1 MQENAPPRCLATRTR
16 PALTAFQQNGYRE
29 ISPIHT
35 STPPTAD
42 LCRIRHLPGKFEHAF
57 RSCDGFPLPAGS
69 FVMDRANTAHGS
81 GAKASGESVVL
92 ELVGAGPVTSTGVDE
107 RGKPFSAK
115 KPGP

>member
-1 MQENAPPRCLATRTR
+1 
-16 PALTAFQQNGYRE
+16 
-29 ISPIHT
+29 
-35 STPPTAD
+35 
-42 LCRIRHLPGKFEHAF
+42 
-57 RSCDGFPLPAGS
+57 
-69 FVMDRANTAHGS
+69 MDRANTAHGS